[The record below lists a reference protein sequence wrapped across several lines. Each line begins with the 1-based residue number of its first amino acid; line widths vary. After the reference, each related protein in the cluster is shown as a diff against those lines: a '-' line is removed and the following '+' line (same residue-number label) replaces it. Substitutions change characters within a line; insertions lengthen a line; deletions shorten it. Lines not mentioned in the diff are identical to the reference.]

1 MTEESPSKPFRVA
14 LVEDHASFRQA
25 LAFVFDSEQDFVVV
39 EQVSSLAEARAAP
52 GGYDLAILDLAL
64 PDGSGVDLVEELRRP
79 DPEVAVLVLSA
90 TLDEEN
96 VARLVDVG
104 ASGVLDKLAGV
115 DEIVA
120 EAQRLMAGAVLP
132 RQREVVEILRTLAV
146 DAGDDRASD
155 RDAELTEDEAG
166 VLRALA
172 DGLDVEETA
181 RRLGTTP
188 AQVREHVKSI
198 LEKLGARSGLQALV
212 AAARRRLVEIR

>member
-79 DPEVAVLVLSA
+79 DPDVAVLVLSA

-132 RQREVVEILRTLAV
+132 RQREVVEILRTLAR
-146 DAGDDRASD
+146 DEGGRASD
-155 RDAELTEDEAG
+155 RDAELTGDEAG

-172 DGLDVEETA
+172 EGLDVEETA

-188 AQVREHVKSI
+188 AQVRERLKSI

>member
-1 MTEESPSKPFRVA
+1 MTDESPSKPFRVA

-25 LAFVFDSEQDFVVV
+25 LAFVFDLEQDFVVV
-39 EQVSSLAEARAAP
+39 EQVGSLAEARAAP
-52 GGYDLAILDLAL
+52 REYDLAILDLAL
-64 PDGSGVDLVEELRRP
+64 PDGSGVDLVEELRGPNP
-79 DPEVAVLVLSA
+79 DVEVLVLSA

-115 DEIVA
+115 EEIVA

-132 RQREVVEILRTLAV
+132 RQREVVEILRTLARGGADPAATG
-146 DAGDDRASD
+146 DAG
-155 RDAELTEDEAG
+155 LTEPEAE

-172 DGLDVEETA
+172 EGLDGEEAA
-181 RRLGTTP
+181 RRLGTTSG
-188 AQVREHVKSI
+188 QVRHQVKGI

>member
-1 MTEESPSKPFRVA
+1 VTDESPSKPFRVA

-25 LAFVFDSEQDFVVV
+25 LAFVFDLEQDFVVV
-39 EQVSSLAEARAAP
+39 EQVGSLAEARAAP
-52 GGYDLAILDLAL
+52 REYDLAILDLAL
-64 PDGSGVDLVEELRRP
+64 PDGSGVDLVEELRGPNP
-79 DPEVAVLVLSA
+79 DVEVLVLSA

-115 DEIVA
+115 EEIVA

-132 RQREVVEILRTLAV
+132 RQREVVEILRTLARGGADPAATG
-146 DAGDDRASD
+146 DAG
-155 RDAELTEDEAG
+155 LTEPEAE

-172 DGLDVEETA
+172 EGLDGEEAA
-181 RRLGTTP
+181 RRLGTTSG
-188 AQVREHVKSI
+188 QVRHQVKGI